1 MFTFKIIFSLLCYL
15 FHPKKYPDK
24 KFWKTYILKLVLLPL
39 LQLIIKQKT
48 FWTLKI
54 ETKISQVT
62 IKKNQ
67 IMQPKNGLKNIF

>member
-1 MFTFKIIFSLLCYL
+1 MCYL

-24 KFWKTYILKLVLLPL
+24 KIWKTNILKLVLLPL